1 MVSTG
6 YGPDES
12 GELANTRLCVAG
24 SNETGSDLFYEWLDC
39 ARLGLPPLRT
49 CPIFGARQQMA
60 WLYSALASLA
70 DLVGSLAEQVN
81 HDYGGRCCAG

>member
-24 SNETGSDLFYEWLDC
+24 SNEAGSDLFYEWLDC
-39 ARLGLPPLRT
+39 DQAWPTTLAHMPPFWSQVTDGLAVF
-49 CPIFGARQQMA
+49 CIG
-60 WLYSALASLA
+60 
-70 DLVGSLAEQVN
+70 LVG
-81 HDYGGRCCAG
+81 